1 MLDRKEY
8 KDAELMNFY
17 VIKEYRNKGLGQKL
31 LDRINKEVVKQDIDC
46 VRLNSSPDAES
57 IYERNGYK
65 QPPFK
70 VYQKWFN
77 H

>member
-1 MLDRKEY
+1 
-8 KDAELMNFY
+8 MNFY

-31 LDRINKEVVKQDIDC
+31 LDRINKEVGKQDIDC
-46 VRLNSSPDAES
+46 VRLNSSPDAVS

-65 QPPFK
+65 QPPFQA
-70 VYQKWFN
+70 YQKWFN